1 VIVSVSYLPNE
12 NNLPVCVVDEAVS
25 ELDEGPRE
33 LSVTSQKVNE
43 VHGEAGKEVVE
54 GNASTGPESA
64 FVLIAVRD
72 SGPRLSAT
80 EVRRVFEAFYT
91 TKSEGMGMG
100 LAISRS
106 IIEAHHGY
114 LWVTANAPR
123 GAVFQFTVPI

>member
-12 NNLPVCVVDEAVS
+12 NNLPVCVIDGAVS

-54 GNASTGPESA
+54 GNASTGPKSA

-72 SGPRLSAT
+72 SGPGLSAT

-123 GAVFQFTVPI
+123 GAVFQFKVPI